1 MDFTIFPPEFN
12 SLNIQGSAR
21 PFLVAANAWKNL
33 SNELSYAASRFE
45 SEINGL
51 ITSWRGPSSTIMAAA
66 VAPFRAWIVTTAS
79 LAELVADHIS
89 VVAGAYEAAHAA
101 HVPLPVIETNR
112 LTRLAL
118 ATTNIF
124 GIHTPAI
131 FALDALYAQ
140 YWSQDGEAMNLYA
153 TMAAAAARLTPFSP
167 PAPIA
172 NPGALARLYELIGSV
187 SETVG
192 SFAAPATKNLPSK
205 LWTLLTKGTYP
216 LTAARISCDTR
227 GIRVGLC
234 RGQQHGPDDG
244 QPRHAEP
251 DTHAQGPAGVATQR
265 GQARGVG
272 NIGKCGYDRGVVGAP
287 QLGCGQIDYAVGQSR
302 PDLRAGR
309 SVGNL
314 VGPAGIGKPGRGRC
328 GRRRGKNPFR
338 SDTAVTRRRLAKG
351 PHLMHRSNRAGGKAA
366 VG

>member
-118 ATTNIF
+118 ATTKHFRDSHPRDLCPRCTVCPVLVPRWRGDEPLRHN
-124 GIHTPAI
+124 GGGRRTADTVL
-131 FALDALYAQ
+131 A
-140 YWSQDGEAMNLYA
+140 
-153 TMAAAAARLTPFSP
+153 
-167 PAPIA
+167 
-172 NPGALARLYELIGSV
+172 PGADR
-187 SETVG
+187 
-192 SFAAPATKNLPSK
+192 
-205 LWTLLTKGTYP
+205 
-216 LTAARISCDTR
+216 
-227 GIRVGLC
+227 
-234 RGQQHGPDDG
+234 
-244 QPRHAEP
+244 QP
-251 DTHAQGPAGVATQR
+251 G
-265 GQARGVG
+265 
-272 NIGKCGYDRGVVGAP
+272 
-287 QLGCGQIDYAVGQSR
+287 
-302 PDLRAGR
+302 RAGQT
-309 SVGNL
+309 L
-314 VGPAGIGKPGRGRC
+314 
-328 GRRRGKNPFR
+328 
-338 SDTAVTRRRLAKG
+338 
-351 PHLMHRSNRAGGKAA
+351 
-366 VG
+366 

>member
-167 PAPIA
+167 LAPIA

-216 LTAARISCDTR
+216 LTAARISSIPVEYVLAFVEGSNMGQMMGNLAMRSLTPTR
-227 GIRVGLC
+227 SRARWSCYPTRSGPRCRQHWEMRIRSGGC
-234 RGQQHGPDDG
+234 RCP
-244 QPRHAEP
+244 
-251 DTHAQGPAGVATQR
+251 PAGLRTNR
-265 GQARGVG
+265 LRRWP
-272 NIGKCGYDRGVVGAP
+272 KP
-287 QLGCGQIDYAVGQSR
+287 SR
-302 PDLRAGR
+302 PPRRAVR
-309 SVGNL
+309 REPR
-314 VGPAGIGKPGRGRC
+314 GPSWDWQAWPGALWAPSRQE
-328 GRRRGKNPFR
+328 P
-338 SDTAVTRRRLAKG
+338 V
-351 PHLMHRSNRAGGKAA
+351 PE
-366 VG
+366 

>member
-21 PFLVAANAWKNL
+21 PLLVAANAWKNL

-66 VAPFRAWIVTTAS
+66 VAPFQAWIVTTAS

-124 GIHTPAI
+124 GIHTPTI
-131 FALDALYAQ
+131 FALDALYAE

-153 TMAAAAARLTPFSP
+153 AMAAAAARLTPFSP

-172 NPGALARLYELIGSV
+172 NPGALAGRLAALAHAPHAATQPLARLYDLISSV
-187 SETVG
+187 SETLRA
-192 SFAAPATKNLPSK
+192 FAAPATSNLPSK
-205 LWTLLTKGTYP
+205 VWTLMTKSSYP
-216 LTAARISCDTR
+216 LMAARISSIPVEYMLAFVE
-227 GIRVGLC
+227 GS
-234 RGQQHGPDDG
+234 
-244 QPRHAEP
+244 
-251 DTHAQGPAGVATQR
+251 
-265 GQARGVG
+265 
-272 NIGKCGYDRGVVGAP
+272 NM
-287 QLGCGQIDYAVGQSR
+287 GQIMGQLAV
-302 PDLRAGR
+302 R
-309 SVGNL
+309 SLAPAVKGPLELLPNA
-314 VGPAGIGKPGRGRC
+314 VGPAVSATLGKADTIGGLSVPPSWVADKSITPLATTVPTSAAGGPARTPWAQLGLASLA
-328 GRRRGKNPFR
+328 GGAV
-338 SDTAVTRRRLAKG
+338 TAVAARTR
-351 PHLMHRSNRAGGKAA
+351 PSVIPRSPATG
-366 VG
+366 

>member
-216 LTAARISCDTR
+216 LTAARISSIPVEYVLAFVEGSNMGQMMGNLAMRSLTPTLKGPLELLPNAVRPAVSATLGNADT
-227 GIRVGLC
+227 
-234 RGQQHGPDDG
+234 
-244 QPRHAEP
+244 
-251 DTHAQGPAGVATQR
+251 
-265 GQARGVG
+265 
-272 NIGKCGYDRGVVGAP
+272 IGGVVGAP

-328 GRRRGKNPFR
+328 GSRRGKNPFR

>member
-167 PAPIA
+167 LAPIA

-192 SFAAPATKNLPSK
+192 SFAAPATKNRPSK

-216 LTAARISCDTR
+216 LTAARISSIPVEYVLAFVEGSNMGQMMGNLAMRSLTPTLKGPLELLPNAVRPAVSATLGNADTI
-227 GIRVGLC
+227 GGLSVPPSWVADKSITPLAKAVPTSAP
-234 RGQQHGPDDG
+234 GGPSG
-244 QPRHAEP
+244 
-251 DTHAQGPAGVATQR
+251 TSWAQLGLASLAGGA
-265 GQARGVG
+265 
-272 NIGKCGYDRGVVGAP
+272 VGAVAARTRS
-287 QLGCGQIDYAVGQSR
+287 GVI
-302 PDLRAGR
+302 LRSPAAG
-309 SVGNL
+309 
-314 VGPAGIGKPGRGRC
+314 
-328 GRRRGKNPFR
+328 
-338 SDTAVTRRRLAKG
+338 
-351 PHLMHRSNRAGGKAA
+351 
-366 VG
+366 